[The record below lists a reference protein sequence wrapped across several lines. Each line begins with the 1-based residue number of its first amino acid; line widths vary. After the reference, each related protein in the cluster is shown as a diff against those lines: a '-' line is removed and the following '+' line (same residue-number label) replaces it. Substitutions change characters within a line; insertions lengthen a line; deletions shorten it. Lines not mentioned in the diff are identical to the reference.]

1 MQLETSSTLLSVI
14 QKGSKIKS
22 ITLLAEES
30 HQSDFEDQI
39 FIILMESDK
48 ITQIFILLNYLS
60 AVYPQLQILLPH
72 SFVLSIQFTDLMT
85 SIRSRDKN
93 KLSATSSFNQFGFC
107 RVAMDCTDIEIAT
120 PGLTSQQKTTYSIYR
135 GMHSFEVIMGIAPNG
150 VITYVSKLY
159 PGSISDKA
167 IR

>member
-1 MQLETSSTLLSVI
+1 MSSTLLSVI

-150 VITYVSKLY
+150 VIT
-159 PGSISDKA
+159 
-167 IR
+167 